1 MCLPRNGRAV
11 GVEYVRNKRT
21 VPDAPQEV
29 AIAIASRLVV
39 ISGGTFGSPTIL
51 ERSGIGAK
59 EVLNRVGVEQIV
71 DLPGVG
77 EHFQGETF
85 YIASN
90 EMSEAQRF
98 DLLDHPTIFVPYL
111 ATNDSFTI
119 DGIGR
124 GDKAEIESK

>member
-1 MCLPRNGRAV
+1 MRDPSEWVSWLVFLPDRCNAGA
-11 GVEYVRNKRT
+11 GTHHLVRT
-21 VPDAPQEV
+21 AD
-29 AIAIASRLVV
+29 
-39 ISGGTFGSPTIL
+39 
-51 ERSGIGAK
+51 
-59 EVLNRVGVEQIV
+59 
-71 DLPGVG
+71 GVG